1 VKLSELVEIL
11 DRAGFPVDR
20 EGPDLEVEGVS
31 TLELAGP
38 RELSFLANPR
48 YARAARRTRAGAVI
62 ARPGDPVAP
71 EATVLRCADPYAAVT
86 VSMIALHG
94 YRRPP
99 AFGRDG
105 MARVDPTATVGPDVH
120 LGPGVTVMP
129 RARIGARSVLYP
141 GCYVG
146 EESEIG
152 EDCVLHPGVVLY
164 ERCTLGDRVTVHAG
178 TVIGEDGLGYAPVAG
193 RWLKI
198 PQVGGVRIG
207 DDVEIGANCCI
218 DRATLGVTE
227 IGSGTKLGNA
237 IVVGH
242 GSRIGRDCLLVGQ
255 VGLAGSTQIG
265 DRVTLAGHVGV
276 VGHIRVGDGATVAAQ
291 SLVTEPVPDGATVM
305 GTPALPV
312 GLARRVAVAQARLPE
327 LLRRVRSLEREL
339 EGLRRRLGS
348 AQVDPP
354 EDGEDQDHR

>member
-1 VKLSELVEIL
+1 MKLSELAQIL
-11 DRAGFPVDR
+11 ARAGFPVEI
-20 EGPDLEVEGVS
+20 EGPDLEVEGVN

-38 RELSFLANPR
+38 GELSFLANPR
-48 YARAARRTRAGAVI
+48 YAEAARSTRAGAVL
-62 ARPGDPVAP
+62 ARPGDRVAP
-71 EATVLRCADPYAAVT
+71 GAAALRTADPYAAVT
-86 VSMIALHG
+86 VSIIALHG

-105 MARVDPTATVGPDVH
+105 AARIDPTATLGPDVQI
-120 LGPGVTVMP
+120 GPGVTVMP

-146 EESEIG
+146 EESELG
-152 EDCVLHPGVVLY
+152 EDCVLHPGVVVY

-178 TVIGEDGLGYAPVAG
+178 TVIGEDGLGYAPVDG

-198 PQVGGVRIG
+198 PQVGQVRIG

-237 IVVGH
+237 VVVGH
-242 GSRIGRDCLLVGQ
+242 GSQIGRHCMVVGQ
-255 VGLAGSTQIG
+255 VGLAGSARIG

-276 VGHIRVGDGATVAAQ
+276 VGHIRVGDGATVAA
-291 SLVTEPVPDGATVM
+291 M
-305 GTPALPV
+305 
-312 GLARRVAVAQARLPE
+312 
-327 LLRRVRSLEREL
+327 
-339 EGLRRRLGS
+339 
-348 AQVDPP
+348 
-354 EDGEDQDHR
+354 

>member
-1 VKLSELVEIL
+1 MKLSELAQIL
-11 DRAGFPVDR
+11 ARAGFPVEI
-20 EGPDLEVEGVS
+20 EGRDLEVEGVS
-31 TLELAGP
+31 TLERAGP
-38 RELSFLANPR
+38 SELSFFANPR
-48 YARAARRTRAGAVI
+48 YAEAARTTRAGAVL
-62 ARPGDPVAP
+62 ARPGDRVAP
-71 EATVLRCADPYAAVT
+71 GATVLRSADPYAALT
-86 VSMIALHG
+86 VSIIALHG
-94 YRRPP
+94 YRRPA

-105 MARVDPTATVGPDVH
+105 SARVDPTATLGPDVH

-141 GCYVG
+141 GCYLG

-152 EDCVLHPGVVLY
+152 EDCVLHSGVVVY

-178 TVIGEDGLGYAPVAG
+178 TVIGEDGLGYAPVGG

-218 DRATLGVTE
+218 DRATLGITE

-255 VGLAGSTQIG
+255 VGLAGSAQVG

-276 VGHIRVGDGATVAAQ
+276 VGHIRIGDGATVAAQ

-327 LLRRVRSLEREL
+327 LLRRVRALEREIA
-339 EGLRRRLGS
+339 ELRGGALSG
-348 AQVDPP
+348 QVDAPK
-354 EDGEDQDHR
+354 DGEEQGDA